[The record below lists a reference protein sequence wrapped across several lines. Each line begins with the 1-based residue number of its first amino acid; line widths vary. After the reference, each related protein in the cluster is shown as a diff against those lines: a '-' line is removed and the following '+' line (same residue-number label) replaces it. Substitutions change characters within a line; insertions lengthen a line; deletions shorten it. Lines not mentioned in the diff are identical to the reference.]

1 VLAIEGETMPNGVSV
16 LLWLLFPI
24 VVTTLS
30 WYLLRR
36 RARQNPNADISAG
49 VSELDRFRD
58 SLRQTNPPPGY
69 TPRRRRS
76 MRSGRS
82 ADRRR

>member
-1 VLAIEGETMPNGVSV
+1 MPNGLSV

-24 VVTTLS
+24 VVTTIS

-49 VSELDRFRD
+49 VTELDRFRD
-58 SLRQTNPPPGY
+58 TLRQTNPPPGY

-76 MRSGRS
+76 SRSPKNIT
-82 ADRRR
+82 DRRR